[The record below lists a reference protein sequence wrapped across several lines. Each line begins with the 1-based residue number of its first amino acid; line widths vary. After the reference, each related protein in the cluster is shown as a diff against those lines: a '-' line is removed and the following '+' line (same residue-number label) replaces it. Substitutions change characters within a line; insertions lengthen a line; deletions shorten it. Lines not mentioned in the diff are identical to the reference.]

1 MENFLII
8 FAGGGLGA
16 VARFF
21 VSNAMSSRF
30 VSDLPFGTL
39 FVNVSGSFL
48 MGFILSLAHTAFLP
62 AAWRPFAAVGFI
74 GAFTTFSTYAYE
86 TVTLLQ
92 RKAYLP
98 ALWNFF
104 LNNVLSC
111 AAIVLGMLAATLV
124 AGTFKGAR
132 P

>member
-1 MENFLII
+1 MGNLLVI

-21 VSNAMSSRF
+21 VSGAIASRF
-30 VSDLPFGTL
+30 ASSLPFGTL
-39 FVNVSGSFL
+39 IVNVSGSFL
-48 MGFILSLAHTAFLP
+48 MGLVLSLAQTAFLP
-62 AAWRPFAAVGFI
+62 PSWRPFAAVGFI

-86 TVTLLQ
+86 TVALLQ
-92 RKAYLP
+92 KRAYLP

-111 AAIVLGMLAATLV
+111 AATVLGMLAAAAV
-124 AGTFKGAR
+124 GGAVRAVR

>member
-1 MENFLII
+1 MGNLLVI

-21 VSNAMSSRF
+21 VSNTMGSRF
-30 VSDLPFGTL
+30 ASVLPFGTL

-48 MGFILSLAHTAFLP
+48 MGFVLSLAQTTLLP
-62 AAWRPFAAVGFI
+62 ASWRPFAAVGFI

-86 TVTLLQ
+86 TVALLQ
-92 RKAYLP
+92 KKAYLP

-111 AAIVLGMLAATLV
+111 AAILLGMLAATLV
-124 AGTFKGAR
+124 AGAFRSAR